1 MLTKEEKLKVISEY
15 GKNESDTGSPAV
27 QIALLSK
34 RIAELTE
41 HLKSHN
47 NDNASR
53 RGMYKLIGQR
63 RGLLRYVKEQ
73 DINEYRDLLKRLSIR
88 G

>member
-1 MLTKEEKLKVISEY
+1 MLTKEEKLQVISEY
-15 GKNESDTGSPAV
+15 GKSESDTGSPAV

-41 HLKSHN
+41 HLKTHN

-63 RGLLRYVKEQ
+63 RGLLRYLKEQ
-73 DINEYRDLLKRLSIR
+73 NINEYRDLLKRLSIR

>member
-1 MLTKEEKLKVISEY
+1 MLTKDEKFEIINEY
-15 GKNESDTGSPAV
+15 GKDGNDTGSAAV

-41 HLKSHN
+41 HLKTHK

-63 RGLLRYVKEQ
+63 RGLLTYVKNR
-73 DINEYRDLLKRLSIR
+73 DINEYRELLKRLSIR

>member
-1 MLTKEEKLKVISEY
+1 MLTKEEKLQVISEY